1 MRRVTDIT
9 VTLKAIGVSVLLG
22 LLSQGCS
29 QEDATRSVGGRTF
42 VVPRSYLIDSSIPW
56 MPLGPKDGLIFTL
69 NPAAPPKGEIIVLLQ
84 EHNQVCAG
92 SKNSPYLRS
101 MCGDLGN
108 YRLNGE
114 QLDSGIAN
122 IRPDGDDIVSY
133 YVYQNDPDRYIAVCA
148 DADMPDNLGGMCAA
162 IYSYKELKFTIR
174 FRESAI
180 SELPGLAKSSVAL
193 LSSWERG

>member
-9 VTLKAIGVSVLLG
+9 VTLKDIGVSVLLG

-42 VVPRSYLIDSSIPW
+42 VVPRSYL
-56 MPLGPKDGLIFTL
+56 
-69 NPAAPPKGEIIVLLQ
+69 
-84 EHNQVCAG
+84 
-92 SKNSPYLRS
+92 
-101 MCGDLGN
+101 
-108 YRLNGE
+108 
-114 QLDSGIAN
+114 SGIAN